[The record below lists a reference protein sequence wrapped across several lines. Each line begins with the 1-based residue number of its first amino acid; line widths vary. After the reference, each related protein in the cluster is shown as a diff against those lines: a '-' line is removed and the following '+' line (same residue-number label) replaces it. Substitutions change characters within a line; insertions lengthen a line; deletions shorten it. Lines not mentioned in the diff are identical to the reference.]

1 MKRSISFPII
11 QVDSFIT
18 QLVEG
23 TTSCIYHVY
32 VNDQFYRACGSK
44 DEVKQIIASV
54 IENELGGI

>member
-1 MKRSISFPII
+1 MKRSVVIPII

-32 VNDQFYRACGSK
+32 VNDKFYRACGSK
-44 DEVKQIIASV
+44 EEVKQIISAV
-54 IENELGGI
+54 IDNEIGGI